1 MEETETIQ
9 EIKDDMKA
17 AMKSGDKDEVSTL
30 RMLISSL
37 NNAEID
43 KGGSLSDDDVI
54 EVLSKEAK
62 QRRESIDAYRDGGR
76 EDRAEKEEAELEVIQ
91 RYLPDPLSEEE
102 AAEIVESAIE
112 ETGAETRADMGAV
125 MGRVMPQVKG
135 RYEGSAIKEMVLERL
150 A

>member
-43 KGGSLSDDDVI
+43 KGDGLSDDDVI

-76 EDRAEKEEAELEVIQ
+76 EDRAKKEEAELEVIQ

>member
-30 RMLISSL
+30 RLLISSL

-43 KGGSLSDDDVI
+43 KGDGLSDDDVI

-91 RYLPDPLSEEE
+91 RYLPEPLSEEE
-102 AAEIVESAIE
+102 AADIVESAIE